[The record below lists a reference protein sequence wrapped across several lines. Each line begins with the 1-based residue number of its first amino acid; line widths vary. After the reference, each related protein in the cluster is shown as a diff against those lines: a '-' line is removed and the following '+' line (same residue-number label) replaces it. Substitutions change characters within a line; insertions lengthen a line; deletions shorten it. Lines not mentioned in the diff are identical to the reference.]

1 MDINEVW
8 TDLIRQIKSYPNVNA
23 SQIDAFFSRI
33 QIQAVSS
40 GFIMFTSNNSFIKD
54 WIEKHY
60 LKDIK
65 QALFDL
71 YGVEFMVQIEVDTT
85 TTPLPIP
92 DVDNLESTLQQAPTP
107 REPTAP
113 SNIQLNA
120 ETQSFPSKV
129 DQTADINET
138 PQTQR
143 RPAGS
148 SVIPSEEFREHKHS
162 FESDT
167 DIRKPLVD
175 YETQQ
180 RNVPFKKEKQTSQDA
195 MSRYNE
201 LLTRLS
207 NEEQRTH
214 QVDIVN
220 EHEDVLVPSEEAP
233 FNFGSNDKALSNL
246 TFDTFVIGESNRMAY
261 SMAVEVAD
269 RPRTSSLNPLF
280 IYGRSGVGK
289 THLLCAIQNYIREQ
303 YPDLN
308 VCYIDSME
316 LVNKYSDAA
325 IEKSVDKQSFKNF
338 ESFFEQADILL
349 IDDIQGLQGK
359 PGTLNA
365 LFRIFNNLIPK
376 GKQFVF
382 SADRAPKNIDLDER
396 YVSRFNSG
404 ATIDIQPPDD
414 ETKRNIILNFI
425 RQYKREEGGDF
436 FISDSILDY
445 IVEHSSS
452 NIRELKS
459 AITNVIFAIKMDK
472 NGDISEQRVK
482 ELLANHFISEGGSKI
497 TIEII
502 QHAVED
508 FYDVTHNDLVSN
520 KRSRRIAHPRQ
531 VAIYLCRELL
541 EATFKTI
548 GEAFN
553 RDHSTIMHSYDLIN
567 NGLSEDRNLREE
579 IEAIR
584 EKIRIQQY

>member
-1 MDINEVW
+1 MDITEVW
-8 TDLIRQIKSYPNVNA
+8 TDLIRQMKSYPNVNA

-40 GFIMFTSNNSFIKD
+40 GFVMFTSNNSFIKD

-65 QALFDL
+65 QALEDL
-71 YGVEFMVQIEVDTT
+71 YGVEFMVQIEVDTA

-92 DVDNLESTLQQAPTP
+92 DDVENIPVSRQHKTQSEQPLQQ
-107 REPTAP
+107 
-113 SNIQLNA
+113 SQ
-120 ETQSFPSKV
+120 QSSAQMKQMV
-129 DQTADINET
+129 SHSDE
-138 PQTQR
+138 R
-143 RPAGS
+143 
-148 SVIPSEEFREHKHS
+148 EFREPPHPQSAVDAQKTH
-162 FESDT
+162 
-167 DIRKPLVD
+167 VD
-175 YETQQ
+175 YQAMHDARAMQDAQASYKRETTTH
-180 RNVPFKKEKQTSQDA
+180 NDA

-201 LLTRLS
+201 LLTKISSHEDTQESHHNQPSFSQPTPQHVPELL
-207 NEEQRTH
+207 NEETP
-214 QVDIVN
+214 VD
-220 EHEDVLVPSEEAP
+220 
-233 FNFGSNDKALSNL
+233 FGSNDKTFSNL

-289 THLLCAIQNYIREQ
+289 THLLCAIQNYIKEQ

-338 ESFFEQADILL
+338 ENFFEQADVLL

-404 ATIDIQPPDD
+404 ATIDIQPPDN

-425 RQYKREEGGDF
+425 RQYKRE
-436 FISDSILDY
+436 
-445 IVEHSSS
+445 
-452 NIRELKS
+452 
-459 AITNVIFAIKMDK
+459 
-472 NGDISEQRVK
+472 GDISEQRVK
-482 ELLANHFISEGGSKI
+482 ELLANHFISEGSSRI
-497 TIEII
+497 TIEVI

-508 FYDVTHNDLVSN
+508 FYDVSHNDLVSN

-567 NGLSEDRNLREE
+567 NGLGEDRNLREE